1 MLSRD
6 RYEQIENA
14 VGERSEVAIIAIFG
28 LYTWPRNTPMAW
40 TPWRASGCME
50 SGGFGTRCWE
60 SRMTFWEISVL
71 MALPL
76 ALFIEICVYGRAL
89 DWFKRRFAFSS
100 SCGESREQTSSP
112 PRVC

>member
-1 MLSRD
+1 
-6 RYEQIENA
+6 
-14 VGERSEVAIIAIFG
+14 
-28 LYTWPRNTPMAW
+28 
-40 TPWRASGCME
+40 
-50 SGGFGTRCWE
+50 
-60 SRMTFWEISVL
+60 MTFWEISVL